1 MGKKLEVDHILKV
14 LREYFSSREDV
25 AFSFL
30 FGSYADG
37 TATSLSDVDVAV
49 YFYPKRRRPVEFEEE
64 VYYEGEDE
72 IWADLEEIL
81 GKEVD
86 LLVLNRAPAVVADSA
101 IRGKPIIIKDPGLYI
116 DFMLVVTSE
125 AIDFR
130 EMLKRDFLERLR
142 HERRAK
148 DEADKTS

>member
-64 VYYEGEDE
+64 VYYEGEDR
-72 IWADLEEIL
+72 IWADLDRLL
-81 GKEVD
+81 GKEVE
-86 LLVLNRAPAVVADSA
+86 LVVLNRAPATVSASA
-101 IRGKPIIIKDPGLYI
+101 IRGIPIAMKDRGLYL
-116 DFMLVVTSE
+116 DFMEVVTSE
-125 AIDFR
+125 AMDFR
-130 EMLKRDFLERLR
+130 EMLIRDFLE
-142 HERRAK
+142 EM
-148 DEADKTS
+148 DEGGG

>member
-49 YFYPKRRRPVEFEEE
+49 YFYPKRRRPVEFEEPI
-64 VYYEGEDE
+64 YYEAEDR
-72 IWADLEEIL
+72 IWADLDGL
-81 GKEVD
+81 LKKEVE
-86 LLVLNRAPAVVADSA
+86 LVVLNRVPATVSASA
-101 IRGKPIIIKDPGLYI
+101 IRGIPIVINDWGLYL
-116 DFMLVVTSE
+116 DFMEVVTSE
-125 AIDFR
+125 AMDFR
-130 EMLKRDFLERLR
+130 EMLIRDFLE
-142 HERRAK
+142 EM
-148 DEADKTS
+148 DEGGVRKI

>member
-64 VYYEGEDE
+64 VYYEAEDG
-72 IWADLEEIL
+72 IWADLDGL
-81 GKEVD
+81 LKKEVE
-86 LLVLNRAPAVVADSA
+86 LVVLNRVPATVSASA
-101 IRGKPIIIKDPGLYI
+101 IRGIPIVINDWGLYL
-116 DFMLVVTSE
+116 DFMEVVTSE
-125 AIDFR
+125 AMDFR
-130 EMLKRDFLERLR
+130 EMLIRDFLE
-142 HERRAK
+142 EM
-148 DEADKTS
+148 DEGGVRKI